1 MRVLVIIG
9 LMAILAGCATTPS
22 PATANLLDNFP
33 APAFSRPTTPAE
45 AAARAAQLDAIQDA
59 REKRRRTEGLV
70 AEIIR
75 RETTFAERNR
85 AAAYVGVPNT
95 GISEEQMQEDAL
107 RLAKQSKA
115 WSAENRA
122 RGLP

>member
-1 MRVLVIIG
+1 VRILLLIG
-9 LMAILAGCATTPS
+9 LVANLAGCATPPS
-22 PATANLLDNFP
+22 PTAASLLDNFP
-33 APAFSRPTTPAE
+33 APAFSKPTTPAE
-45 AAARAAQLDAIQDA
+45 AAARAAQLDAIRDA

-95 GISEEQMQEDAL
+95 GDSEEQMQEDAL

-115 WSAENRA
+115 WAAENRA